1 MTYASGVVP
10 AAVWSPRP
18 FRPSL
23 TLVHRAFRRT
33 LPRRADRRGSRCLS
47 LLRRARSPVA
57 VPSAP
62 PVSRRGSLDVNSH
75 NHRGLNSTLIGR
87 EIVPRRHVNRGNGG
101 TKWKANEIETAT
113 YLVCGRESERGSV
126 HSALTNIPK
135 RPSGATSRRAIPP
148 RTINSHPRELIS
160 RLESCVLADRAR

>member
-1 MTYASGVVP
+1 MEKRKEVVRSGQKWSEVVRNGNNGLYFPTGVKSGVEY
-10 AAVWSPRP
+10 
-18 FRPSL
+18 L
-23 TLVHRAFRRT
+23 
-33 LPRRADRRGSRCLS
+33 
-47 LLRRARSPVA
+47 
-57 VPSAP
+57 
-62 PVSRRGSLDVNSH
+62 GSLDVNSH

>member
-1 MTYASGVVP
+1 MVRTPPDRKVVGAGPVGSGHG
-10 AAVWSPRP
+10 SYQ
-18 FRPSL
+18 
-23 TLVHRAFRRT
+23 LVSWWGGRCWCPPMAHAQWWQR
-33 LPRRADRRGSRCLS
+33 RRGVAAWRG
-47 LLRRARSPVA
+47 ARN
-57 VPSAP
+57 
-62 PVSRRGSLDVNSH
+62 RGSLDVNSH

-87 EIVPRRHVNRGNGG
+87 EIVPRRHVSRGNGG

>member
-1 MTYASGVVP
+1 MVGV
-10 AAVWSPRP
+10 
-18 FRPSL
+18 
-23 TLVHRAFRRT
+23 
-33 LPRRADRRGSRCLS
+33 G
-47 LLRRARSPVA
+47 
-57 VPSAP
+57 
-62 PVSRRGSLDVNSH
+62 GSLDVNSH